1 MWLISFFFFVEDLA
15 VYGIVWE
22 KNVLEPDRLKMP
34 IRRMRVTCWM
44 RTATNTFPEY
54 VTLIASP
61 PQQWSQERA
70 SMLRYTYIACLVA
83 LHKLIPH
90 DSTSVRFPVV
100 FCNKVLFVFDLTALD
115 LHGNC

>member
-1 MWLISFFFFVEDLA
+1 
-15 VYGIVWE
+15 
-22 KNVLEPDRLKMP
+22 
-34 IRRMRVTCWM
+34 
-44 RTATNTFPEY
+44 
-54 VTLIASP
+54 
-61 PQQWSQERA
+61 
-70 SMLRYTYIACLVA
+70 MLRYTYIACLVA